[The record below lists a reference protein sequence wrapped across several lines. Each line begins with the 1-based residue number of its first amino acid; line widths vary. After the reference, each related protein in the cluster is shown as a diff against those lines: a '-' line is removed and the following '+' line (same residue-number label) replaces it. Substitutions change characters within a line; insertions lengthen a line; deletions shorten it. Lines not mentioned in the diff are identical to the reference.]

1 MSKTLPITGAG
12 AGIGRDAAFAV
23 AACGRRVIAATCT
36 EARRPRLRYVAS
48 WILGSAYGWPA
59 RSASERFS

>member
-12 AGIGRDAAFAV
+12 AGIGRDAAFAL

-36 EARRPRLRYVAS
+36 EARRPRLRCV
-48 WILGSAYGWPA
+48 LDPGLFVRLA
-59 RSASERFS
+59 RTFGV